1 MKKLYSSVTAFFA
14 FTAMLCAQQTQE
26 KQDQLP
32 PTVTE
37 QQVERD
43 AQAAKLAKQQRV
55 LEKEKAKTEYPDKQK
70 NEEDKRITNGSN
82 NTLTKKASTK
92 PGKQ

>member
-1 MKKLYSSVTAFFA
+1 MKNLYASVIVFFA
-14 FTAMLCAQQTQE
+14 FTAILFAQQTQE
-26 KQDQLP
+26 KQDQLQ

-43 AQAAKLAKQQRV
+43 AQAAKLAKQQKA
-55 LEKEKAKTEYPDKQK
+55 LDKEKAMREQAEKQK
-70 NEEDKRITNGSN
+70 KEDDKRVTTGSI
-82 NTLTKKASTK
+82 NTVTKKASTK

>member
-1 MKKLYSSVTAFFA
+1 MKKLYTSVIAFFA
-14 FTAMLCAQQTQE
+14 FTAILCAQQIQE

-55 LEKEKAKTEYPDKQK
+55 LDKEKAMKEYAEKQK
-70 NEEDKRITNGSN
+70 KEVDKSLTNGSN